1 MNTLIKFTSVEEC
14 RYIESRLENL
24 GYVKGTYYKD
34 VDIIESEINTIGILK
49 NGTFQLFSF
58 TKCDVCTTIEQ
69 FLENYENFT

>member
-14 RYIESRLENL
+14 RYIESELENL

-58 TKCDVCTTIEQ
+58 TNKV
-69 FLENYENFT
+69 ENKANVF